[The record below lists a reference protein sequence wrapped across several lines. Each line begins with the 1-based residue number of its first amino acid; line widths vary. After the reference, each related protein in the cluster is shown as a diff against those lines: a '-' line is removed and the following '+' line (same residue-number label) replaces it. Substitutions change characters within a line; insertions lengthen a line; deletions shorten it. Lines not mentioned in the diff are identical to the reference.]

1 MAKKIEITEEAT
13 TAEVVTVTEQDFSI
27 SQTGY

>member
-1 MAKKIEITEEAT
+1 MAKKITTTEEVT
-13 TAEVVTVTEQDFSI
+13 TEEVTVIEQDFSL

>member
-1 MAKKIEITEEAT
+1 MSKEITTTEEVT
-13 TAEVVTVTEQDFSI
+13 TAEVTATEQDFSL

>member
-1 MAKKIEITEEAT
+1 MAKKITTTEEVT
-13 TAEVVTVTEQDFSI
+13 TAEVTATEQDFSI

>member
-1 MAKKIEITEEAT
+1 MSKKITTTEEVT
-13 TAEVVTVTEQDFSI
+13 TEEVTANEQDFSL

>member
-1 MAKKIEITEEAT
+1 MSKKLTTTEEVT
-13 TAEVVTVTEQDFSI
+13 TAEVTAIEQDFSI

>member
-1 MAKKIEITEEAT
+1 MAKKLTTTEEVT
-13 TAEVVTVTEQDFSI
+13 TEEVTANEQDFSL

>member
-1 MAKKIEITEEAT
+1 MAKKITTTEEVT
-13 TAEVVTVTEQDFSI
+13 TEEVTVIEQDFSI

>member
-1 MAKKIEITEEAT
+1 MAKNKTTTEEVT
-13 TAEVVTVTEQDFSI
+13 TAEVTATEQDFSI